1 MIPKIVNHYEWGFVC
16 GRISVLEGR
25 LLSRDFFLSLISQQ
39 HMDDLL
45 QHLQDTFL
53 REYIVPGAPWED
65 FSRIADQCY
74 YDLVASIREESPS
87 PVPADLFL
95 SQGDYLNL
103 KNALSGIRE
112 FPFLPGQVSLEK
124 IQAIANGD
132 LADLP
137 PVFRELA
144 PGQGGEG
151 GEFDPSVADVVV
163 DGAYL
168 RHLHVL
174 AGQLKSPMILRC
186 VMARVLGYAISVAW
200 RALRQ
205 GRSLKSYLQ
214 HFLPQGEFN
223 PVLNEIA
230 AIASPEAWPPVVG
243 GEVGDLMAA
252 ALGMPIDEQVSS
264 FEQQVVNHV
273 LALASDGRLQ
283 TAGPERVYS
292 FLAGLQAEMQ
302 NLKLVVSGKLNRIDA
317 AVLRQRLREVYG

>member
-1 MIPKIVNHYEWGFVC
+1 MIPKIDNHYEWGFVC

-25 LLSRDFFLSLISQQ
+25 LLSRDFFLSLVGQQ

-53 REYIVPGAPWED
+53 REYLVPGAPWED
-65 FSRIADQCY
+65 FSRIVDQCF
-74 YDLVASIREESPS
+74 YDLAASIRDESPS

-103 KNALSGIRE
+103 KNALSGIKE

-144 PGQGGEG
+144 PGPGGET
-151 GEFDPSVADVVV
+151 GEFDPPVSDIVV

-168 RHLHVL
+168 RHLLGL
-174 AGQLKSPMILRC
+174 AAVLKSPLITRT
-186 VMARVLGYAISVAW
+186 VTVRVHGYAVSVLW

-214 HFLPQGEFN
+214 YFLPLGELN
-223 PVLNEIA
+223 PMLNEVA
-230 AIASPEAWPPVVG
+230 STGSPEAWPPIVG
-243 GEVGDLMAA
+243 GEIGDLMAA
-252 ALGMPIDEQVSS
+252 ALGVPTDEQVSY
-264 FEQQVVNHV
+264 FEQQVANHILG
-273 LALASDGRLQ
+273 LAADGRLQ
-283 TAGPERVYS
+283 TAGPERVYA
-292 FLAGLQAEMQ
+292 FLSGLQSEMQ
-302 NLKLVVSGKLNRIDA
+302 NLKLVVSGKLNRIDT